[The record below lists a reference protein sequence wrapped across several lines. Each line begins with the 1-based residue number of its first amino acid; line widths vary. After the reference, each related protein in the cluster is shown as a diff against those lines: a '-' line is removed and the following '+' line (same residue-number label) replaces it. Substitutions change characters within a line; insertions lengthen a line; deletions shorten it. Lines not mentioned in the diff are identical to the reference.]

1 MPVYHGLRA
10 RSKHLLSR
18 HLGGSKSSFYYS
30 HLTTFRSRTDHA
42 QGIAT
47 NAVPKPMPNRT
58 GSFWNFTQLAMRLQT
73 HKQVAVAAGTRQLST
88 SREISSADKSEAS
101 GAKRNDLFIRG
112 GLVVILLTAL
122 GVLEYKERFVFKRTV
137 AKKPAEFISQFE
149 QKSTVK
155 DENLILN
162 RQSENKEQSVAS
174 NENHEQSAE
183 HIEEPES
190 LESKKLSENNVG
202 NDLHSEHKDLDGL
215 QSSEEKRQFVEDK
228 ITPDE
233 ASNLVT
239 NLEDAEAA
247 TLDSFKE
254 SEKSAEDDAEAHVNE
269 KDIQD
274 VVRNAES
281 HEVLRGSENST
292 PPEPETSNAPREVL
306 ELATSTSDAQHIK
319 EGALSETYLLQKGH
333 EDNVKRYLEGQK
345 EETSDAVLSDQSVEE
360 KIDGHNSEVVGDAGR
375 SSKDDKPA
383 IDIVA
388 AIHAAEQRQA
398 QIDAAAFVEQLQNVE
413 DRYQREL
420 KDVRAK
426 MLMYAEHAKR
436 LQQEEASK
444 LKQEETQLL
453 AKVEAL
459 AAFVEEKVAFLK
471 ELGDVKLQVEALH
484 AAFNARSEEARQS
497 HTVHKLALGTFSL
510 EDAMLRGDPVQ
521 KEVALVLESAG
532 GPGTDPLVYA
542 AVMSLPAEAIKDG
555 TRTPV
560 ELQEKFSKIRRQLS
574 ELALIPVAGGGV
586 LTHALAWLASSLKV
600 SEEGS
605 RDANNGIEAVLGQ
618 VALFL
623 AEGKLAEAA
632 DALERGSTGTK
643 AQKLAGEWA
652 REVRHRVVM
661 EQACSVLRAHSI
673 ATSLSFF

>member
-1 MPVYHGLRA
+1 
-10 RSKHLLSR
+10 
-18 HLGGSKSSFYYS
+18 
-30 HLTTFRSRTDHA
+30 
-42 QGIAT
+42 
-47 NAVPKPMPNRT
+47 
-58 GSFWNFTQLAMRLQT
+58 
-73 HKQVAVAAGTRQLST
+73 
-88 SREISSADKSEAS
+88 
-101 GAKRNDLFIRG
+101 
-112 GLVVILLTAL
+112 
-122 GVLEYKERFVFKRTV
+122 
-137 AKKPAEFISQFE
+137 
-149 QKSTVK
+149 
-155 DENLILN
+155 
-162 RQSENKEQSVAS
+162 
-174 NENHEQSAE
+174 
-183 HIEEPES
+183 
-190 LESKKLSENNVG
+190 
-202 NDLHSEHKDLDGL
+202 
-215 QSSEEKRQFVEDK
+215 
-228 ITPDE
+228 
-233 ASNLVT
+233 
-239 NLEDAEAA
+239 
-247 TLDSFKE
+247 
-254 SEKSAEDDAEAHVNE
+254 
-269 KDIQD
+269 
-274 VVRNAES
+274 
-281 HEVLRGSENST
+281 
-292 PPEPETSNAPREVL
+292 
-306 ELATSTSDAQHIK
+306 
-319 EGALSETYLLQKGH
+319 
-333 EDNVKRYLEGQK
+333 
-345 EETSDAVLSDQSVEE
+345 
-360 KIDGHNSEVVGDAGR
+360 
-375 SSKDDKPA
+375 
-383 IDIVA
+383 
-388 AIHAAEQRQA
+388 
-398 QIDAAAFVEQLQNVE
+398 
-413 DRYQREL
+413 
-420 KDVRAK
+420 

-436 LQQEEASK
+436 LQQDFETEKLKHDSKLKTLKEFSDRKLQHELKLQEEASK